1 MLEEWY
7 KNLTCEEAVG
17 GLEDEMRNIKK
28 GFVAAGFYMKYIRDN
43 KFYIEAGYESIWEFA
58 DTVYGISKSTAS
70 RWMSINDK
78 FSKDGNSPFLEE
90 QFEQFEKSQLQEML
104 YLNDKQLEQVTPDMT
119 VKEIKEVRKP
129 KVVEEEVSI
138 LGYPLRVY
146 PEGSLIATPGC
157 GNQDCFSCHRDGCN
171 LRQEECHCVE
181 ASCGNPFPCTTLN
194 VVESIRGDIGK
205 KCQFVNEDLAYHRG
219 GDGQPVP
226 CCKKCNNPCGY
237 ECNRSVKE
245 RYQTKTSEEEDVC
258 DVAQKKC
265 LHRPEFFCTL
275 TEAQKVVTGDG
286 TDCNEKC
293 CWNCEKRKLC
303 GYACN
308 ASKENHSVNT
318 ESEPVATSQQE
329 KNPGQM
335 DVYDYPELI
344 PEEMQQEIIEAEY
357 KEVEEKPK
365 RATTILTYLV
375 EAALEEYDIE
385 ENLLDVAEEDKNDSL
400 QDDLFGETVTFTF
413 CNTEM
418 LGEFLSEIEIYNRGT
433 LFKSYSWQQFFEEF
447 EYVTSVKERTNQE
460 SVLEEEEQEEDVWTD
475 LQLLQKMVNEENKL
489 LNDILGCY
497 SEKDVLTRKQKI
509 KATALAALL
518 CDWDTI
524 EPEPPE
530 PPELP
535 QLKNNDQRKKFLET
549 YETWP
554 IWFEVPQ
561 ASEVYHRFDLPD
573 GSSIVVCEYHH
584 YCEWK
589 KRYGENPETTYHKE
603 YLLRPGYKYL
613 HDCEAN
619 QTALVEH
626 LKNLQKGE
634 K

>member
-7 KNLTCEEAVG
+7 KNLTCEEAIG

-43 KFYIEAGYESIWEFA
+43 RFYIEAGYESIWEFA

-70 RWMSINDK
+70 RWMAINDK

-90 QFEQFEKSQLQEML
+90 QFEKFEKSQLQEML
-104 YLNDKQLEQVTPDMT
+104 YLNDKQLEQVTPEMT
-119 VKEIKEVRKP
+119 TKEIREIRKEEKKLLKP
-129 KVVEEEVSI
+129 DENQVEYLKAAAKHLIRSNHEWFAEKYHERVLDVTTSPTEMKNKFVPNKATWYFATKTGTGHINLFKEYVQVWGEQGKNIGDFEWFYFARSIQVMWNAVAEEKAEEE
-138 LGYPLRVY
+138 R
-146 PEGSLIATPGC
+146 
-157 GNQDCFSCHRDGCN
+157 
-171 LRQEECHCVE
+171 
-181 ASCGNPFPCTTLN
+181 
-194 VVESIRGDIGK
+194 
-205 KCQFVNEDLAYHRG
+205 
-219 GDGQPVP
+219 
-226 CCKKCNNPCGY
+226 
-237 ECNRSVKE
+237 
-245 RYQTKTSEEEDVC
+245 
-258 DVAQKKC
+258 
-265 LHRPEFFCTL
+265 
-275 TEAQKVVTGDG
+275 
-286 TDCNEKC
+286 
-293 CWNCEKRKLC
+293 KRKEQEAVC
-303 GYACN
+303 
-308 ASKENHSVNT
+308 NHSVNT

-335 DVYDYPELI
+335 EVYDYPELI

-365 RATTILTYLV
+365 RVTTILTYLV
-375 EAALEEYDIE
+375 EAVMEEYDIE
-385 ENLLDVAEEDKNDSL
+385 EILLDVAEEDKNDSIY
-400 QDDLFGETVTFTF
+400 DNLFGETIAFTF

-460 SVLEEEEQEEDVWTD
+460 SVPEEEEQEEDVWTD
-475 LQLLQKMVNEENKL
+475 LQLLQEMVNEENKL

-573 GSSIVVCEYHH
+573 GSSIVVCEYYQ

-589 KRYGENPETTYHKE
+589 KRYGENPKTTYHKE
-603 YLLRPGYKYL
+603 YLLKPGYKYL
-613 HDCEAN
+613 HDCGTN